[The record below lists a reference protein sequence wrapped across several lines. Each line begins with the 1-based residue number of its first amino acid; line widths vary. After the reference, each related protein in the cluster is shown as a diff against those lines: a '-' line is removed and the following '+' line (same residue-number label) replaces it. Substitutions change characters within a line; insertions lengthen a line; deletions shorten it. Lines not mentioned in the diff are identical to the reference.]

1 LSKLISELE
10 HDGKGVPILVKQ
22 DLKTGGRLLACNVDR
37 DFSNAL
43 DALIVVDL
51 RNAPAPL
58 LERFL
63 GKTGAEAFGGCHAST
78 RGAA

>member
-1 LSKLISELE
+1 
-10 HDGKGVPILVKQ
+10 
-22 DLKTGGRLLACNVDR
+22 VDR
-37 DFSNAL
+37 NFSNAL

-58 LERFL
+58 LDRYL
-63 GKTGAEAFGGCHAST
+63 GKTGAIAFAAWRRTC